1 LSSQHR
7 WDGANVGKSAPSV
20 NPLFQ

>member
-7 WDGANVGKSAPSV
+7 WDGANVGKSGSTV

>member
-7 WDGANVGKSAPSV
+7 WDGANVGKSASTV
-20 NPLFQ
+20 NPLFL

>member
-7 WDGANVGKSAPSV
+7 WDGANVGKSASTV